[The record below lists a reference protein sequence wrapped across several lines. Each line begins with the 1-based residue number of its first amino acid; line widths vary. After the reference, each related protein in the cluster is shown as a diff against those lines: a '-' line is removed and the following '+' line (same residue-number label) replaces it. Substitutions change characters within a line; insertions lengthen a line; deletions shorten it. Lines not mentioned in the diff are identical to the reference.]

1 VLQELL
7 VSGGLLVVARIV
19 LAAGDKAYSLMLRQL
34 LACRFLAWEIDVK
47 KHRALALFLLAANL
61 LAIGLASSAS
71 AQTAGAQNWPVRPVK
86 MIVGFAPGGPT
97 DLFARLIAQQLS
109 EQTGKNFYIENVSG
123 AGGNVGAIRAAQSP
137 PDGYT
142 VLVTGGNLTNN
153 PYLFSNAGFD
163 PLKDFDAV
171 TLGAQTPTVLAVNPS
186 VPAQTVKE
194 LVAWIRANPGK
205 ESYASPGT
213 GTPPQ
218 LVGALFQH
226 ELNLDLV
233 HVPFGGGGP
242 AVEATVGGHTPISFG
257 SLPPAV
263 QLIKAGQ
270 LRALAVTGKERS
282 PTLPEIPTMAE
293 AGFPEVEGVTWTAVV
308 VPAGT
313 PKDIIAALHRMIV
326 ASLAQPDV
334 KDKLAA
340 MAFVPIG
347 NSPEECTAFFKAEM
361 AKWGKVI
368 KDAGLH
374 AE

>member
-1 VLQELL
+1 MKKYLALASVL
-7 VSGGLLVVARIV
+7 
-19 LAAGDKAYSLMLRQL
+19 LAAGL
-34 LACRFLAWEIDVK
+34 
-47 KHRALALFLLAANL
+47 
-61 LAIGLASSAS
+61 
-71 AQTAGAQNWPVRPVK
+71 AGATAAAAAETWPARPVK

-97 DLFARLIAQQLS
+97 DLFARLIAQKLT
-109 EQTGKNFYIENVSG
+109 EQTGKNFYVENVSG
-123 AGGNVGAIRAAQSP
+123 AGGNVATVKAEQST

-142 VLVTGGNLTNN
+142 FLVTGGNLTNN
-153 PYLFSNAGFD
+153 PYLFTNAGFD

-171 TLGAQTPTVLAVNPS
+171 TLGSSTPVVLAVNPS
-186 VPAQTVKE
+186 VPVQTVKD

-218 LVGALFQH
+218 LTGALFTYA
-226 ELNLDLV
+226 LKLDLV

-242 AVEATVGGHTPISFG
+242 AVEATVAGHTPISFG

-263 QLIKAGQ
+263 PLIKSGGV
-270 LRALAVTGKERS
+270 RALAVTGKERS
-282 PTLPEIPTMAE
+282 PALPDIPTMAE
-293 AGFPEVEGVTWTAVV
+293 AGFPEVEGSTWTAVV
-308 VPAGT
+308 APAGT
-313 PKDIIAALHRMIV
+313 PKDIIMALNGMIV
-326 ASLAQPDV
+326 SGLAQPDI

-340 MAFVPIG
+340 MAYTPIG

-361 AKWGKVI
+361 AKWSKVI

>member
-1 VLQELL
+1 MKNL
-7 VSGGLLVVARIV
+7 V
-19 LAAGDKAYSLMLRQL
+19 LAS
-34 LACRFLAWEIDVK
+34 CFLA
-47 KHRALALFLLAANL
+47 ASLAGVGGAA
-61 LAIGLASSAS
+61 AA
-71 AQTAGAQNWPVRPVK
+71 WPDRPVK
-86 MIVGFAPGGPT
+86 VIVGFTPGGPT
-97 DLFARLIAQQLS
+97 DLVARLVAQKLT
-109 EQTGKNFYIENVSG
+109 EQTGKNFFVENVSG
-123 AGGNVGAIRAAQSP
+123 AGGNVGTIRAAQSA

-153 PYLFSNAGFD
+153 TFLFANAGFD
-163 PLKDFDAV
+163 PLKDFD
-171 TLGAQTPTVLAVNPS
+171 AVNPS

-226 ELNLDLV
+226 ALNLDLV

-257 SLPPAV
+257 ALAPAV
-263 QLIKAGQ
+263 PLIKAGQ

-282 PTLPEIPTMAE
+282 PALPDIPTMAE
-293 AGFPEVEGVTWTAVV
+293 AGFPEVEGATWTAVV

-313 PKDIIAALHRMIV
+313 PKDITAKLHDMIV
-326 ASLAQPDV
+326 KSLGASDV

-340 MAFVPIG
+340 MAYVGIG
-347 NSPEECTAFFKAEM
+347 NSPEECTAFFKGEM
-361 AKWGKVI
+361 DKWGKVI
-368 KDAGLH
+368 KDAGLK